1 MKKHYLLF
9 AAFVLCSF
17 ANAQFEFSDDF
28 ESYSVGD
35 YVGSN
40 SSYWTTWSGDV
51 GTTED
56 VQVTN
61 VLANESSNSIYFSS
75 TASDGGPQDVVVDF
89 GEVFTSGDFVFESS
103 FYINQSSGAYFNFQA
118 ESEIGETWALDCSM
132 SNGAISIENSSTP
145 MVTGT
150 YPQAA
155 WFTLRVEADLTTNNW
170 EVFVGGVSIGTFSNP
185 VNQLASLDIFPVQGN
200 QFYVDNISISHAPY
214 VLPNLNGAMM
224 LINPIEGLVSQ
235 ERFATLEVKNLGLTT
250 INSFDVVLDYVGS
263 EITESVSGIS
273 LNSYESM
280 MVEFTTPI
288 ILSQGEADL
297 TATISAINGAIGPDD
312 NLDDDVKVVPV
323 NAIKPANGKIVI
335 AEEGTGTWCGWCPR
349 GTVAM
354 DLMAHNY
361 EGYYQGIAV
370 HNGDP
375 MTVPLYDADLEVS
388 GYPSALVDRGS
399 EIDPGVIKTDFMQ
412 RIVIEPSAIITNGA
426 AMVGDSLNVSLTVDF
441 NTTVSGNWKIA
452 CVLTEDGV
460 SGTANNYS
468 QSNYYSGGA
477 DGDLIGLDG
486 TNWAD
491 LPGTVNASN
500 MVYDHV
506 ARALS
511 PSFNGYAGFPNSIES
526 GGSYTFN
533 FKFGMDANWK
543 AEDMHI
549 VGMLMDASGRTDN
562 GSSSTIDAAIANGF
576 VNGSEVLATT
586 DLEQFDAVLNLY
598 PNPTTDYLKLAFNI
612 KQASDVQINILN
624 VAGQIVANNK
634 YTGIVGAQTLPLN
647 VSGFSVGLYT
657 VELLINGEVISKQFV
672 KQ

>member
-1 MKKHYLLF
+1 
-9 AAFVLCSF
+9 
-17 ANAQFEFSDDF
+17 
-28 ESYSVGD
+28 
-35 YVGSN
+35 
-40 SSYWTTWSGDV
+40 
-51 GTTED
+51 
-56 VQVTN
+56 
-61 VLANESSNSIYFSS
+61 
-75 TASDGGPQDVVVDF
+75 
-89 GEVFTSGDFVFESS
+89 
-103 FYINQSSGAYFNFQA
+103 
-118 ESEIGETWALDCSM
+118 
-132 SNGAISIENSSTP
+132 
-145 MVTGT
+145 
-150 YPQAA
+150 
-155 WFTLRVEADLTTNNW
+155 
-170 EVFVGGVSIGTFSNP
+170 
-185 VNQLASLDIFPVQGN
+185 
-200 QFYVDNISISHAPY
+200 
-214 VLPNLNGAMM
+214 
-224 LINPIEGLVSQ
+224 
-235 ERFATLEVKNLGLTT
+235 
-250 INSFDVVLDYVGS
+250 
-263 EITESVSGIS
+263 
-273 LNSYESM
+273 

-335 AEEGTGTWCGWCPR
+335 AEEGTGTWCGWCPS

-460 SGTANNYS
+460 SGTANDYS

-511 PSFNGYAGFPNSIES
+511 PSFDGYAGFPNSIES

-562 GSSSTIDAAIANGF
+562 GSSSSIDAAIANGF

-634 YTGIVGAQTLPLN
+634 YTRVVGAQTLPLN

>member
-1 MKKHYLLF
+1 MKKHYLLLT
-9 AAFVLCSF
+9 ALAICTF
-17 ANAQFEFSDDF
+17 ANAQFDFSDDF
-28 ESYSVGD
+28 ESYTVGD
-35 YVGSN
+35 YVGLN
-40 SSYWTTWSGDV
+40 SDSWTTWSGDV

-61 VLANESSNSIYFSS
+61 TMANESSNSIYFSS
-75 TASDGGPQDVVVDF
+75 TATGGGPQDVVVDF
-89 GEVFTSGDFVFESS
+89 GEVFTSGDFVFESD
-103 FYINQSSGAYFNFQA
+103 FYVNQSTGAYFNFQA
-118 ESEIGETWALDCSM
+118 ESEIGVTWALDCSM
-132 SNGAISIENSSTP
+132 VNGAISIENSSTV
-145 MVTGT
+145 MLAST
-150 YPQAA
+150 YTQAE
-155 WFTLRVEADLTTNNW
+155 WFTLRIEIGLTTNNW
-170 EVFVGGVSIGTFSNP
+170 EVFIDGVSIGSFSNP
-185 VNQLASLDIFPVQGN
+185 VNQVASLDIFPILGN
-200 QFYVDNISISHAPY
+200 QFYVDNISMSHTPF

-235 ERFATLEVKNLGLTT
+235 ARFATVEVKNLGLTN
-250 INSFDVVLDYVGS
+250 INSFDVVLNYNGS
-263 EITESVSGIS
+263 ITTESLTGVD
-273 LNSYESM
+273 LNSFESM

-288 ILSQGEADL
+288 ILNEGEAEL
-297 TATISAINGAIGPDD
+297 SATITAINGSYVE
-312 NLDDDVKVVPV
+312 DDDLSDDTKVIFV
-323 NAIKPANGKIVI
+323 NAIKPADGKIVI

-361 EGYYQGIAV
+361 EGYYEGIAV

-375 MTVPLYDADLEVS
+375 MTVPLYDASLEVS

-399 EIDPGVIKTDFMQ
+399 EIDPGNIKVDFMQ
-412 RIVIEPSAIITNGA
+412 RIIVEPSAFITNGA
-426 AMVGDSLNVSLTVDF
+426 YMDGDSLNVSLTVDF
-441 NTTVSGNWKIA
+441 NSAASGNWKIA

-460 SGTANNYS
+460 SGNANGYA

-486 TNWAD
+486 ENWAD
-491 LPGTVNASN
+491 LPGTVSATN

-511 PSFNGYAGFPNSIES
+511 PSFDGYAGFPNSIAS
-526 GGSYTFN
+526 GGTYTFN

-562 GSSSTIDAAIANGF
+562 GSSSSIETAVTNGF
-576 VNGSEVLATT
+576 TSGTEVLATA
-586 DLEQFDAVLNLY
+586 DLSHFDAVLNLY
-598 PNPTTDYLKLAFNI
+598 PNPTRDYLNLSLHI
-612 KQASDVQINILN
+612 KEASDVEINIVN
-624 VAGQIVANNK
+624 IAGQIIANHSYNR
-634 YTGIVGAQTLPLN
+634 IVGAQTLPLN
-647 VSGFSVGLYT
+647 VSGFVSGLYT

>member
-9 AAFVLCSF
+9 TAFVLCSF

-75 TASDGGPQDVVVDF
+75 TASVGGPQDVVVDF

-118 ESEIGETWALDCSM
+118 ESEIGEIWALDCSM

-145 MVTGT
+145 MVTGA

-170 EVFVGGVSIGTFSNP
+170 EVFVGEVSIGSFSNP

-214 VLPNLNGAMM
+214 VLTNLNGAMM

-235 ERFATLEVKNLGLTT
+235 ERFATVEVKNLGLTT
-250 INSFDVVLDYVGS
+250 INSFDVVLNYVGS
-263 EITESVSGIS
+263 EITESVSGVS

-399 EIDPGVIKTDFMQ
+399 EIDPGDIKIDFMQ

-460 SGTANNYS
+460 SGTANDYS

-511 PSFNGYAGFPNSIES
+511 PSFDGYAGFPNSIES

-549 VGMLMDASGRTDN
+549 VGLLMDASGRTDN
-562 GSSSTIDAAIANGF
+562 GSSSSIDAAIANGF

-634 YTGIVGAQTLPLN
+634 YTRVVGAQTLPLN